1 MVNSMAS
8 CHGWS
13 QDLAIVK
20 DLKYMLYSMSEALVP
35 AIGDGEYK
43 SMHGI
48 FHPQL
53 ARLMCPHQDV
63 EEFDENP
70 EA

>member
-1 MVNSMAS
+1 
-8 CHGWS
+8 
-13 QDLAIVK
+13 
-20 DLKYMLYSMSEALVP
+20 MLYSMSEALVP

-53 ARLMCPHQDV
+53 ARLMCPRQDV

>member
-1 MVNSMAS
+1 MVS
-8 CHGWS
+8 CHGRS

-20 DLKYMLYSMSEALVP
+20 HKGLKYVLYSMSEALVP
-35 AIGDGEYK
+35 AIGDGEDK
-43 SMHGI
+43 SMRGM

-53 ARLMCPHQDV
+53 ARLMCPRQDV